1 MFTGSLLILIQVF
14 FKMLAN
20 TAEQDKQVISTEGCF
35 YILAALRG
43 DKGPIYRESHRHK
56 CVMSVKI
63 SR

>member
-1 MFTGSLLILIQVF
+1 
-14 FKMLAN
+14 MLAN